1 MLRTALLSTCAT
13 IITISKLP
21 ANALAFQV
29 RPDTGISSRR
39 ILLQNVLQ
47 APATAA
53 TATATLILQ
62 NEASPT
68 NANAAETIGK
78 DPNCND
84 ASCLGI
90 WDGLFADCPHG
101 KINMSAGAGCASSQD
116 DTPGVFAEPWDYSE
130 APNDSLDYNDQM
142 RLLIPAIKLVCSK
155 RGDQVQIMQQQGRY
169 LRVLFKDGK
178 NEELSSGEFYFTEND
193 STVQFRVGALNPSLS
208 LMSSSTRNLERCE
221 MIRKQLRYTKIPV
234 LRNRKRALF
243 FVESDFDSFGP
254 GSASLGPPAEMTTG
268 ELEGRQDVDPRLKID
283 ALQNFPVGGT
293 VGGRPSR

>member
-1 MLRTALLSTCAT
+1 MLQTALLSTCVT
-13 IITISKLP
+13 IITVSILA

-29 RPDTGISSRR
+29 RPDTGISRR

-47 APATAA
+47 SPATAA
-53 TATATLILQ
+53 TATLILQ
-62 NEASPT
+62 TEASP
-68 NANAAETIGK
+68 ANAAETIGK

-178 NEELSSGEFYFTEND
+178 TEELSSGEFYFTEND

-221 MIRKQLRYTKIPV
+221 MIRKQLRYTKLPV